1 VRHFSRPRGADA
13 AVVERTLP
21 DAGFSDARREISG
34 WPGYAPTPLCPLDGL
49 ARSLGL
55 AKILYKDEGGRFGLG
70 SFKALGGAY
79 AVARLAA
86 GLSAAERAR
95 LTVCAATDGN
105 HGRAV
110 AWGARLQ
117 NCRCVIFV
125 HEHVSQ
131 GRIDAIAS
139 YGAEVRRVPGTYDD
153 SVREAAAEATRN
165 GWTVVSD
172 TAWDGYEEIPR
183 QVMHGYGIVA
193 DEIADTLGDDAPS
206 HAFVPAG
213 VGGLAASVAA
223 RFLRRWGGRRPRF
236 VVVEPETA
244 ACCFAAAEAGRPV
257 AVPGTLETVMAC
269 LSCGEVSPLAFPVLA
284 AASDD
289 FLAVE
294 DDWARRAMRV
304 LADPPHGDA
313 PVVAG
318 ETGAAALAGLLAA
331 VADPATRAALG
342 LDDTSS
348 VLVLGTEGATDPAIY
363 AKIVGRRPE
372 EVTAA

>member
-1 VRHFSRPRGADA
+1 MRHFSRPRGADA

-21 DAGFSDARREISG
+21 DAGFADARREISRAG
-34 WPGYAPTPLCPLDGL
+34 PGYAPTPLRRLDGL

-55 AKILYKDEGGRFGLG
+55 RKILYKDEGGRFGLG

-86 GLSAAERAR
+86 GMSEAERAG

-117 NCRCVIFV
+117 GCRCVIFV

-131 GRIDAIAS
+131 GRVDAIAR

-153 SVREAAAEATRN
+153 SVRAAAAEAARN

-193 DEIADTLGDDAPS
+193 DEIADALGNDAPS

-213 VGGLAASVAA
+213 VGGLAAAVSA
-223 RFLRRWGGRRPRF
+223 RFLRRWGTRRPRF

-244 ACCFAAAEAGRPV
+244 ACCLDAAEAGRPV
-257 AVPGTLETVMAC
+257 VVGGTLETVMAC

-284 AASDD
+284 AAADD

-294 DDWARRAMRV
+294 DEWARRAMRL
-304 LADPPHGDA
+304 LAEAPHGDA
-313 PVVAG
+313 RSS
-318 ETGAAALAGLLAA
+318 
-331 VADPATRAALG
+331 PARPAPPPSRACW
-342 LDDTSS
+342 
-348 VLVLGTEGATDPAIY
+348 
-363 AKIVGRRPE
+363 RRG
-372 EVTAA
+372 